1 MPAQGAITV
10 TVPYNSTK
18 IGIFLAICWLYACIH
33 LDRQILG
40 VLAESVKSDLHL
52 KDQQLGVLTGSA
64 FSIVYAL
71 LGLYFG
77 ALADRSDRLILVRTG
92 AWVWSLS
99 CIGAAFA
106 RGYPMLVASRA
117 GVAVGE
123 AIASAAAVSLIAELA
138 GEKYRARAAS
148 LFLTSAFLGA
158 GMASVMGGAIIGLFR
173 NVDRIV
179 GWRAALVAVGLPGI
193 AGAIYLQ
200 LFQRREAGRPV
211 VDQPRHDPR
220 IAMVLILA
228 ALGAVAVQMRFRPV
242 FGVPVCVL
250 TTVVIAAW
258 WTHRLRRGDRPAYF
272 ATWGQKPFRYLVFAF
287 AAVTFVDYAAAFWLI
302 PYTQRRFGLGAD
314 TVGPQLGGLMI
325 AGGICGCMMGGW
337 LADRWRMLH
346 ASGRVWAA
354 LIAVLGEGAAILFAL
369 GQSDYHGFIV
379 AFAAFC
385 LSSGGWTGVAAAIA
399 FDVVPPEHRGT
410 GTSIYFLLTT
420 TLGPGLGPFLV
431 GLGSDEL
438 GSVSA
443 ALAWSCVLVLVA
455 VAALLQLGASLSARA
470 AMSSLTGDARQS
482 MSPHPSVRSPPPS

>member
-1 MPAQGAITV
+1 VA
-10 TVPYNSTK
+10 VPYKSTK

-77 ALADRSDRLILVRTG
+77 ALADRSDRLVLVRTG

-99 CIGAAFA
+99 CIAAAFA

-148 LFLTSAFLGA
+148 LFLTSAFFGA
-158 GMASVMGGAIIGLFR
+158 GMAAIMGGAIIGLFR
-173 NVDRIV
+173 NVDHIA

-193 AGAIYLQ
+193 AGAIYLL
-200 LFQRREAGRPV
+200 LFQRREVGRVAGDHP
-211 VDQPRHDPR
+211 PHNAR
-220 IAMVLILA
+220 IVTVLILA
-228 ALGAVAVQMRFRPV
+228 ALGAVVVQMLARPV
-242 FGVPVCVL
+242 IGVPVCVL
-250 TTVVIAAW
+250 TTLVIAAW
-258 WTHRLRRGDRPAYF
+258 WIRRLRGADRPAYF
-272 ATWGQKPFRYLVFAF
+272 ATWGQMPFRCLVLAF

-302 PYTQRRFGLGAD
+302 PYTQRRFGLGAE

-325 AGGICGCMMGGW
+325 VGGICGCMMGGW

-346 ASGRVWAA
+346 TSGRVWVAF
-354 LIAVLGEGAAILFAL
+354 IAVLLEGAAILIAL
-369 GQSDYHGFIV
+369 GQSDYRSFLI
-379 AFAAFC
+379 AFGAFC
-385 LSSGGWTGVAAAIA
+385 LASGGWTGVAAAIA
-399 FDVVPPEHRGT
+399 FDVVPREHRGT

-420 TLGPGLGPFLV
+420 TFGPGLGPFLV

-443 ALAWSCVLVLVA
+443 ALAWSCLLMLVA
-455 VAALLQLGASLSARA
+455 AAALLQLGGL
-470 AMSSLTGDARQS
+470 LNTGSRTIEQS
-482 MSPHPSVRSPPPS
+482 KICL

>member
-1 MPAQGAITV
+1 MMSALGAITV
-10 TVPYNSTK
+10 AVPYKSTK

-40 VLAESVKSDLHL
+40 VLADSVKSDLHL

-77 ALADRSDRLILVRTG
+77 ALADRSDRLILVRAG

-99 CIGAAFA
+99 CVAAAFA
-106 RGYPMLVASRA
+106 RGYPMLVAARA

-123 AIASAAAVSLIAELA
+123 AMASAAAVSLIAELA

-148 LFLTSAFLGA
+148 LFLTSAFFGA
-158 GMASVMGGAIIGLFR
+158 GLAAIMGGAIIGLFR
-173 NVDRIV
+173 NVDGIA

-193 AGAIYLQ
+193 AGAIYLR
-200 LFQRREAGRPV
+200 LFQRREVGRPAV
-211 VDQPRHDPR
+211 PDPPHNGR
-220 IAMVLILA
+220 VAALLMLA
-228 ALGAVAVQMRFRPV
+228 ALGAVLVQMLCRPV
-242 FGVPVCVL
+242 IGVPVCVL
-250 TTVVIAAW
+250 TTVVVAAW
-258 WTHRLRRGDRPAYF
+258 WTRRLRRADRPAYF
-272 ATWGQKPFRYLVFAF
+272 ATWGQKPFRYLVLAF

-302 PYTQRRFGLGAD
+302 PYTQRRFGLGAE

-325 AGGICGCMMGGW
+325 VGGICGCMIGGW

-369 GQSDYHGFIV
+369 GQSDYHVFIV
-379 AFAAFC
+379 AFGAFC

-399 FDVVPPEHRGT
+399 FDVVPREHRGT

-420 TLGPGLGPFLV
+420 TFGPGLGPFLV

-438 GSVSA
+438 GSISA
-443 ALAWSCVLVLVA
+443 ALAWSCLLVPVA
-455 VAALLQLGASLSARA
+455 AAALLQLSELLNTRSRIAERQ
-470 AMSSLTGDARQS
+470 GDQ
-482 MSPHPSVRSPPPS
+482 VGK